1 MKKILSIVMMLCMS
15 LAFVSCGDN
24 DEKENNAGSD
34 ELRGTIWQ
42 GQNEQVTSYLTITTI
57 LTVRFGQENDVT
69 LNRTINDVESPM
81 KGTYTYKNGKGEMKV
96 TGKISTYN
104 ADIEDYEGKDEEF
117 WFKFTISDNVM
128 TLKYNLKDVT
138 LNICDI

>member
-1 MKKILSIVMMLCMS
+1 
-15 LAFVSCGDN
+15 
-24 DEKENNAGSD
+24 
-34 ELRGTIWQ
+34 
-42 GQNEQVTSYLTITTI
+42 
-57 LTVRFGQENDVT
+57 
-69 LNRTINDVESPM
+69 
-81 KGTYTYKNGKGEMKV
+81 MKV

-104 ADIEDYEGKDEEF
+104 ADIEDYEEKDEEF